1 LNPVIEEALKSLS
14 FRVNLSTGLAHPL
27 DSDSAKELF
36 KVLKEN
42 GHHLIKTEIEMWASQ
57 NGWTARHASA
67 LGELGEKIGSGGRV
81 QIQNKGRWK
90 EGIYEEWQS
99 KLQGTQS

>member
-1 LNPVIEEALKSLS
+1 MTPVIEEALKSLS

-36 KVLKEN
+36 KILKKN
-42 GHHLIKTEIEMWASQ
+42 GQHLVKIEIETWASQ
-57 NGWTARHASA
+57 NGWAARHAFA
-67 LGELGEKIGSGGRV
+67 LGELGEKIGAGRSV

-90 EGIYEEWQS
+90 ESIYEEWLSKSKNAQS
-99 KLQGTQS
+99 